1 MFRVLGFCGV
11 ISTVPGLRG
20 GHRLSSAW
28 KTEGPEGL
36 SDRLGARKDGP
47 GNFVKLNPKP

>member
-36 SDRLGARKDGP
+36 SDRGWEPAKMDRVIL
-47 GNFVKLNPKP
+47 